1 MYLTI
6 IPFQFKS
13 TLVHPLGMPLMLFK
27 IQLVVLEQDYQFFS
41 FKNKTDPNVIKVFV
55 VAELSVR
62 IVSVIESHT
71 N

>member
-1 MYLTI
+1 
-6 IPFQFKS
+6 
-13 TLVHPLGMPLMLFK
+13 MLFK